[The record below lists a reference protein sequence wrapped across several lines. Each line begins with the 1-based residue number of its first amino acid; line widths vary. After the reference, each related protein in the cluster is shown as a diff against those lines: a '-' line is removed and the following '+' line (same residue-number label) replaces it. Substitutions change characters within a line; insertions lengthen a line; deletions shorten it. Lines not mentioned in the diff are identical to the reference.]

1 MIGAKRWFGG
11 VAHRHKTGGM
21 VQLCGD
27 QGDVV
32 SIRLGRRC
40 ARCASMS
47 VKLDRQGGQT
57 DGLVRLRSLD
67 G

>member
-11 VAHRHKTGGM
+11 VAHGHQTGGM

-27 QGDVV
+27 QGDAV

-40 ARCASMS
+40 TRCACIT